1 MPQSK
6 AFAALALA
14 LAGATSASAAPAP
27 LHMFYSRGAV
37 PDQLLIGQVLVSHN
51 VERRRVGLAPLAW
64 DPQLADGARLYANE
78 LVRSTTL
85 RHSPKVVR
93 PGIGENLWKGTRGYF
108 APAAMVGGWMS
119 ERAMFRGGRFPDVS
133 TSGNW
138 ADVGHYT
145 QMIWPTTQRVG
156 CAIGRSVADD
166 VLVCRY
172 WPSGNVTGKPVP

>member
-14 LAGATSASAAPAP
+14 LAGATPASAAPAP

-64 DPQLADGARLYANE
+64 DPQLADGARLYAYE

-108 APAAMVGGWMS
+108 ARAAMVGGWVS
-119 ERAMFRGGRFPDVS
+119 ERAMFLNRPGLRHYARLISAGGATVDGPMRALSLLPDPLLRLGMAARAWV
-133 TSGNW
+133 
-138 ADVGHYT
+138 
-145 QMIWPTTQRVG
+145 
-156 CAIGRSVADD
+156 RS
-166 VLVCRY
+166 RR
-172 WPSGNVTGKPVP
+172 